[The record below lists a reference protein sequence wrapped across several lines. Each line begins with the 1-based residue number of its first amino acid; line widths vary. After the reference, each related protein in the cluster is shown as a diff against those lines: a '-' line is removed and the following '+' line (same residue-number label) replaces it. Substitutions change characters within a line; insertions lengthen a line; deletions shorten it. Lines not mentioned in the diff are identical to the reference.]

1 MNWKATLAFAFAIQ
15 ATAATAYA
23 GDGAALSTAREVAKE
38 GLLAYDAAR
47 YDEAVE
53 KLSKAYA
60 VVHVPTLALAVARA
74 LEKTGKWVAA
84 SEIYLEATRI
94 PHEKGW
100 SEKQDE
106 AKREAESERE
116 GLLARIPRLIVASTG
131 IDLSKLTVSIDGVN
145 IPRALLD
152 SEQLVDP
159 GERHIQ
165 GAFGS
170 QIAKTAVLVKAAD
183 HARAVLHF
191 TETADK
197 PISSSVAAP
206 SEDSS
211 GRSAGEGSRS
221 DAQEATS
228 ISPQRIAGWV
238 TVSVGG
244 AGLALGGI
252 TGLWAMSKRSNL
264 LNSGNCDKDV
274 SCTTGQAG
282 DVNSYNSLR
291 TVSSIGFIAGGVLAV
306 TGVTLLLTAPKQEKK
321 AAVGLWVGP
330 RAAGIYGGF

>member
-84 SEIYLEATRI
+84 SEIYLEAVRI
-94 PHEKGW
+94 PHEKNW

-106 AKREAESERE
+106 AKRDAESERD
-116 GLLARIPRLIVASTG
+116 GLLARIPRLQVTSTG
-131 IDLSKLTVSIDGVN
+131 IDLAKVTVSIDGAT
-145 IPRALLD
+145 IPRTLLD

-159 GERHIQ
+159 GELHVQ
-165 GAFGS
+165 GEFGS
-170 QIAKTAVLVKAAD
+170 QIAKTTVLVKTGD

-191 TETADK
+191 TETPA
-197 PISSSVAAP
+197 SSS
-206 SEDSS
+206 SS
-211 GRSAGEGSRS
+211 PTAVPAEGSSRRAHSEGSRS
-221 DAQEATS
+221 DAQETTP
-228 ISPQRIAGWV
+228 ISGQRIAGWV